1 MDATVGSIIYENPD
15 NEEAKYIYAS
25 TSQFL
30 KPKTFLEKNKER
42 IQINQYSFGGNY
54 NIIYLLWMI

>member
-1 MDATVGSIIYENPD
+1 VDAPYGRIIYENPD

-30 KPKTFLEKNKER
+30 KPKTFLEKKKER
-42 IQINQYSFGGNY
+42 IELNQ
-54 NIIYLLWMI
+54 